1 MAPSAPGSSS
11 KKYDSD
17 GTKGSSVVNWHSL
30 SESSFP
36 VFSSVCPSLSFSVC
50 LPVCISLLV
59 TPTHALFSLTA
70 FFARLLYSH
79 LRCHIF
85 SLQLTRKAIYA
96 LIVIVDCIVVAI
108 AITIALIMLMM
119 MMMIMMLSLSC
130 VENKSRQYCC
140 QPAWVQFDRFLNCC
154 PIKLVPHFLKI

>member
-1 MAPSAPGSSS
+1 MAPSAPGSSF
-11 KKYDSD
+11 KKYDGD

-30 SESSFP
+30 SETSFP
-36 VFSSVCPSLSFSVC
+36 AYSPLFHSLFVC
-50 LPVCISLLV
+50 LSVYLFLLL
-59 TPTHALFSLTA
+59 PRTHCFSLTA

-108 AITIALIMLMM
+108 AITIAMIMLMM